1 MGGKTISV
9 RSQSVIDALPR
20 IHLNRIE
27 RAVQRSTAAM
37 LAMQDPA
44 GYWWAEL
51 ESNVTITAEYIM
63 LHRFLGLDEAMVPRL
78 AADILDKQLPNGGWS
93 IWHGDG
99 GEISATVEAYLGL
112 KMAGLP
118 AADPRLLKA
127 REFIHSRGGA
137 LKTRVF
143 TRIFL
148 ALFGQVSWDGIPLL
162 PVEFMLLPPWSGLSI
177 YEFSSW
183 TRATVV
189 PLMIIMAKRPVR
201 PLPPEQGIQ
210 ELFLSSD
217 EPFSQHRVAW
227 KLESSPLEN
236 LFVILD
242 RILKLYAWMQL
253 PWPRNFAIQQAE
265 KWILE
270 HQEDSGDWA
279 GIQPPM
285 ANSLMALSTL
295 GYANDHDVMQRGLQ
309 ALKFFTL
316 EKDDRTWLQSC
327 ISPVWDTALAIRAL
341 AAAGPAAGASRH
353 G

>member
-1 MGGKTISV
+1 
-9 RSQSVIDALPR
+9 
-20 IHLNRIE
+20 
-27 RAVQRSTAAM
+27 M
-37 LAMQDPA
+37 LEMQDPA

-63 LHRFLGLDEAMVPRL
+63 LHRFLGLDQSRVPRMV
-78 AADILDKQLPNGGWS
+78 ADILDKQLPNGGWP
-93 IWHGDG
+93 IWQGDG
-99 GEISATVEAYLGL
+99 GELSTTVEAYLAL
-112 KMAGLP
+112 KIAGLSP
-118 AADPRLLKA
+118 DAPHMLRA
-127 REFIHSRGGA
+127 RDFVLSRGGA

-201 PLPPEQGIQ
+201 PLRPEQGIR

-227 KLESSPLEN
+227 KRESSLLEN

-242 RILKLYAWMQL
+242 RILKLYAWMRL
-253 PWPRNFAIQQAE
+253 PWPRNFAIKQAE

-285 ANSLMALSTL
+285 VNSLLALSTL
-295 GYANDHDVMQRGLQ
+295 GYDNDHDVMRRGLK
-309 ALKFFTL
+309 ALEFFTL
-316 EKDDRTWLQSC
+316 EEDDRTWLQSC
-327 ISPVWDTALAIRAL
+327 ISPVWDTAEVFPCISR
-341 AAAGPAAGASRH
+341 GARMTRPPNASPMA
-353 G
+353 